1 MNYKGA
7 IALDLDGTL
16 LNGKGQLGNLTKRL
30 LRVLSSDYL
39 IILASGRPLRSM
51 RKLCAELQLSL
62 PLICYN
68 GAAVY
73 LSPFL
78 EPLLYLSLETEKL
91 KQVYEEGKSFLTSF
105 ACEDKKAIYSLHH
118 DAYLSRY
125 FPFEGMEVHL
135 GEEEELPPAGLMACL
150 LRCPHRYDDRLK
162 EIVEKQKGFKFR
174 HWVSSTY
181 SEITREDV
189 DKGKA
194 LALLLAH
201 FHLNPKD
208 CYAFGDSTNDEPML
222 SLVGHPFL
230 LADSHAEL
238 PFPRTEKG
246 HAEEGVAYELSK
258 LFRL

>member
-78 EPLLYLSLETEKL
+78 KPLLYLSLETEKL

-135 GEEEELPPAGLMACL
+135 GEERELPPAGLMACL
-150 LRCPHRYDDRLK
+150 LRCPSAAPTVMM
-162 EIVEKQKGFKFR
+162 IG
-174 HWVSSTY
+174 
-181 SEITREDV
+181 
-189 DKGKA
+189 
-194 LALLLAH
+194 
-201 FHLNPKD
+201 
-208 CYAFGDSTNDEPML
+208 
-222 SLVGHPFL
+222 
-230 LADSHAEL
+230 
-238 PFPRTEKG
+238 
-246 HAEEGVAYELSK
+246 
-258 LFRL
+258 